1 VVLLVQLVV
10 FILRI
15 LFFSFV
21 QVDCIAKKKQL
32 LESEI
37 PKTEK
42 GTCNVCST
50 PCLSCS
56 HLKNQLQLFSKLK
69 SEQDQNIKEEE
80 ICPSVSQVGDSNMLG
95 YNLTC
100 ELKVESSERKVGV
113 DGKSVKGEILS
124 GSAKSSLVSD
134 EVEEKM
140 APNTFLADGN
150 EADEMASKQEDD
162 DMKIEMTDEKS
173 ENVKHLGDE
182 KEKNTEA
189 DDSDEV
195 EDDVSIVAFSK

>member
-1 VVLLVQLVV
+1 
-10 FILRI
+10 
-15 LFFSFV
+15 
-21 QVDCIAKKKQL
+21 
-32 LESEI
+32 
-37 PKTEK
+37 
-42 GTCNVCST
+42 
-50 PCLSCS
+50 
-56 HLKNQLQLFSKLK
+56 LKNQLQLFSKLK

-140 APNTFLADGN
+140 APNTFPADGN